1 MEKLRELREE
11 KRITQV
17 TLGDELGIS
26 QQRISKL
33 ENGEVE
39 ASEKLLKKISEYF
52 NVSVDY
58 LLGLSPKRENSEICN
73 EMLTPNNLIMLYRKL
88 SERDRSIVNTLLQ
101 SNTTKL

>member
-11 KRITQV
+11 KHITQV

-39 ASEKLLKKISEYF
+39 ASEKILKKISEYF

-58 LLGLSPKRENSEICN
+58 LLGLTSKRESNEICN
-73 EMLTPNNLIMLYRKL
+73 EMLTPKNLIMLYGKL